1 MDGRT
6 WCEINLDNLRSNF
19 RKIKELTGVKIL
31 AGVKA
36 DAYGHG
42 AVEVSRVLEEEGCDY
57 LGVAS
62 VEEAL
67 ELKENGIRIP
77 ILLLSPVTKEAAKVA
92 IENGFQINLS
102 DEDHLK
108 IIKEIYAITNK
119 RIHVHIEIDTGMR
132 RTGIRDEMFDDF
144 IEKVTKI
151 PYITVEG
158 IFSHFPSADVDPE
171 FTLYQIDK
179 FERIYQK
186 YKIILKNTIF
196 HLSNSAGIIN
206 FPNARYDMVR
216 PGITIYG
223 MYPHKSLIGK
233 MNIKP
238 VMSYKTRIVQIK
250 NIKKG
255 EGISYTHSFH
265 AKDDM
270 KIGVIGVGY
279 ADGYPWRLS
288 NKGEV
293 FIKGRKY
300 RVVGNVCMDLTM
312 IDISESN
319 DIKVGDEVV
328 LFDGENISVD
338 EISDI
343 AGTINYAIITGIGP
357 RVPRLYIENG
367 KTVKFTSRV

>member
-6 WCEINLDNLRSNF
+6 WCEINLDNLRNNF

-42 AVEVSRVLEEEGCDY
+42 AVEVSKVLEEEGCNY

-67 ELKENGIRIP
+67 ELKKSGINIP

-108 IIKEIYAITNK
+108 IIKEIYEITNK
-119 RIHVHIEIDTGMR
+119 TVHVHIEIDTGMR

-144 IEKVTKI
+144 IEKIMKI

-158 IFSHFPSADVDPE
+158 IFSHFPSADIDSE
-171 FTLYQIDK
+171 FTLYQINK
-179 FERIYQK
+179 FERIYRK
-186 YKIILKNTIF
+186 YKNILKNTIF

-223 MYPHKSLIGK
+223 MYPHKSLTGK
-233 MNIKP
+233 MDIKP

-250 NIKKG
+250 SIKKG

-265 AKDDM
+265 APKDM

-293 FIKGRKY
+293 FIKGKRYK
-300 RVVGNVCMDLTM
+300 VVGNVCMDLTM
-312 IDISESN
+312 IDISES
-319 DIKVGDEVV
+319 DDVKVGDEVV